1 VRAPS
6 RAQLTAGCE
15 IANAIARCGIAAR
28 DSGAV
33 RADITGR
40 ELLSTVALLCQPVAG
55 EDLSFNEHMVR
66 IFTPA

>member
-1 VRAPS
+1 
-6 RAQLTAGCE
+6 
-15 IANAIARCGIAAR
+15 
-28 DSGAV
+28 V

-66 IFTPA
+66 IFTQGLRQA